1 MHATFMTN
9 GRKWVIQGIVA
20 GLLLVLMAL
29 PIQGSA
35 LAQGDPTLS
44 VVSPADGTTV
54 ATNEIP
60 IQLSVSN
67 FTLDGAA
74 FGRPDQD
81 GVGEILAFIDGTT
94 IAQLANFYST
104 ESFVLAGDGL
114 APGPHTLT
122 FLLASSTHVPIME
135 TAQQVTIDFQPPQA
149 VPLPSAN
156 YTGDPA
162 LTLVSPQDG
171 ATVDSSFE
179 VQVQP
184 TNFTAAT
191 ALEGK
196 TNVPGYGHYHVW
208 VDTAEM
214 PSSLAGLALMPGTN
228 GFTLDLSAW
237 GPGEHTI
244 RIEPAQNDHTMY
256 DPATPITFTVDV
268 GTADSAT
275 PSSSPADS
283 ADVTIQMT
291 SELTF
296 APAEI
301 VIEVGQKVTWV
312 NDDAI
317 QHTTTGDP
325 ASNPVA
331 DAYPEYAQLPAGAAP
346 WNSGFL
352 QNGESF
358 SQTFTVPGTY
368 HYLCMPHVLSGMQ
381 GTIIVQG

>member
-1 MHATFMTN
+1 
-9 GRKWVIQGIVA
+9 
-20 GLLLVLMAL
+20 
-29 PIQGSA
+29 
-35 LAQGDPTLS
+35 
-44 VVSPADGTTV
+44 
-54 ATNEIP
+54 
-60 IQLSVSN
+60 
-67 FTLDGAA
+67 
-74 FGRPDQD
+74 
-81 GVGEILAFIDGTT
+81 
-94 IAQLANFYST
+94 
-104 ESFVLAGDGL
+104 
-114 APGPHTLT
+114 
-122 FLLASSTHVPIME
+122 
-135 TAQQVTIDFQPPQA
+135 
-149 VPLPSAN
+149 
-156 YTGDPA
+156 
-162 LTLVSPQDG
+162 
-171 ATVDSSFE
+171 
-179 VQVQP
+179 
-184 TNFTAAT
+184 
-191 ALEGK
+191 
-196 TNVPGYGHYHVW
+196 
-208 VDTAEM
+208 
-214 PSSLAGLALMPGTN
+214 MPGTN

-256 DPATPITFTVDV
+256 DPATPFTFTVDV

-301 VIEVGQKVTWV
+301 VIDVGQKVTWV

-331 DAYPEYAQLPAGAAP
+331 DAHPEYAQLPAGAAP
-346 WNSGFL
+346 WDSGLL

-368 HYLCMPHVLSGMQ
+368 HYFCMPHVLSGMQ